1 MTKQKAVLT
10 PTVPATAPVITLIPK
25 RKGKKPGRKPKTKA
39 VRIRELTRAGFT
51 PRMIAAKVGTPLG
64 YVYTVRS
71 QMDGEMPVPPFA
83 PAPVKLEGASVPFD
97 PAQRLVELPVVAPRL
112 SVWDRI
118 KAVFVG

>member
-10 PTVPATAPVITLIPK
+10 PTTTVPATAPVITLIPK

-39 VRIRELTRAGFT
+39 VRIRELSRAGFT
-51 PRMIAAKVGTPLG
+51 PKMIAAKVGAPLG

-71 QMDGEMPVPPFA
+71 QMNGEMPVPPVAAPTPA
-83 PAPVKLEGASVPFD
+83 PAPAPEP
-97 PAQRLVELPVVAPRL
+97 QRLIELPVVTPRP